1 MKNSTNKVLRI
12 GTLTENSG
20 CEENASKY
28 SRSIRIRAETR
39 STAQGSIPFPRS
51 ISSFDYLPVEKR
63 SYGVRPTNAA
73 EEKNISSVS
82 VQFEKHQPE
91 RRRGGEGYL
100 LCGGGCCCCSCCLH
114 SLGGLIG
121 AAAATSTRKS
131 PTGGSVI
138 GCYWTVLTLLT
149 VAICVWASA
158 SAAGLGLIAALFFLP
173 LVQLAASLVT
183 FIWVQVRPEDFADKK
198 TSLRT
203 LGRITLW
210 SFLGTLA
217 GGGAMIIGFK
227 MFS

>member
-1 MKNSTNKVLRI
+1 M
-12 GTLTENSG
+12 
-20 CEENASKY
+20 
-28 SRSIRIRAETR
+28 RIRAETR
-39 STAQGSIPFPRS
+39 STAQGSIPFARS
-51 ISSFDYLPVEKR
+51 ISSFDYLRVEKR
-63 SYGVRPTNAA
+63 SCGVRPTNAA
-73 EEKNISSVS
+73 EEKNISSAS
-82 VQFEKHQPE
+82 VHFEKHQPE
-91 RRRGGEGYL
+91 RRSGIGAYV
-100 LCGGGCCCCSCCLH
+100 CCGCCCCCCCLH

-121 AAAATSTRKS
+121 AAAATSARKS

-183 FIWVQVRPEDFADKK
+183 FIWVQARPADFADKK

-210 SFLGTLA
+210 SFLGALA

>member
-1 MKNSTNKVLRI
+1 MNS
-12 GTLTENSG
+12 
-20 CEENASKY
+20 C
-28 SRSIRIRAETR
+28 
-39 STAQGSIPFPRS
+39 
-51 ISSFDYLPVEKR
+51 
-63 SYGVRPTNAA
+63 
-73 EEKNISSVS
+73 
-82 VQFEKHQPE
+82 
-91 RRRGGEGYL
+91 
-100 LCGGGCCCCSCCLH
+100 CCLH

-121 AAAATSTRKS
+121 AAAATSARKS

-210 SFLGTLA
+210 SFLGALA

>member
-1 MKNSTNKVLRI
+1 MKNSTSKVLRI
-12 GTLTENSG
+12 GALTENSG

-63 SYGVRPTNAA
+63 SYGVRPANAD

-91 RRRGGEGYL
+91 RRRGGGGYL
-100 LCGGGCCCCSCCLH
+100 LCNGGCCCCCCCLH

-121 AAAATSTRKS
+121 AAAATSARKS

-210 SFLGTLA
+210 SFLGALA
-217 GGGAMIIGFK
+217 GWLAMIIGFK
-227 MFS
+227 MFN

>member
-1 MKNSTNKVLRI
+1 MKNSTSKALRI
-12 GTLTENSG
+12 GALTENSG

-63 SYGVRPTNAA
+63 SYGVRPANAD

-82 VQFEKHQPE
+82 VQFEKHQSE
-91 RRRGGEGYL
+91 RRRGGGGYL
-100 LCGGGCCCCSCCLH
+100 LCNGGCCCCCCCLH

-121 AAAATSTRKS
+121 AAAATSARKS

-210 SFLGTLA
+210 SFLGALA

>member
-1 MKNSTNKVLRI
+1 MKNSTSKVLRI
-12 GTLTENSG
+12 GALTENSG

-39 STAQGSIPFPRS
+39 STAQGSVTFPRS
-51 ISSFDYLPVEKR
+51 ISSSDYLHVEKR

-91 RRRGGEGYL
+91 RRRGGGGYL
-100 LCGGGCCCCSCCLH
+100 LCGGGCCCCCCCLH

-121 AAAATSTRKS
+121 ATAATSTRES

-138 GCYWTVLTLLT
+138 GFYWSVLTLLT
-149 VAICVWASA
+149 IAICVWASA
-158 SAAGLGLIAALFFLP
+158 IAAGFGIIAALFCLP

-183 FIWVQVRPEDFADKK
+183 FIWVQIRSADFSDKK
-198 TSLRT
+198 ASLRT

-210 SFLGTLA
+210 SFLGALA
-217 GGGAMIIGFK
+217 GGVAMIIGFK
-227 MFS
+227 MFT